1 MGRAQIVE
9 KTIKAMRE
17 SCGYELQSALKV
29 IFAWRWRYEKD
40 IFVFTGFYFAFFND
54 CSRTGSV
61 GGFGNGVV

>member
-29 IFAWRWRYEKD
+29 IFAWR
-40 IFVFTGFYFAFFND
+40 
-54 CSRTGSV
+54 
-61 GGFGNGVV
+61 